1 MKIKF
6 DREMANAFASIGAG
20 LGLAA
25 IIHGIELKAERALE
39 QSKANDVAIEYLFE
53 KSRMLND
60 MIVDTDIKLAK
71 LEKEFHNDE
80 EEDKVDLFGNL
91 R

>member
-6 DREMANAFASIGAG
+6 DKEMADAFAAIGAG

-25 IIHGIELKAERALE
+25 IIRSVELKAELALE
-39 QSKANDVAIEYLFE
+39 QSKANDVSIEYLFE

-60 MIVDTDIKLAK
+60 MIADADIKLAK
-71 LEKEFHNDE
+71 LEKEIHKD

-91 R
+91 K